1 MKLLVTLAAVMMV
14 AGAIASE
21 RCGCNKPNVNK
32 PKQTVA
38 APTKPAPA
46 KQQPTPRQCGA
57 AAKPCGQRPVA
68 K

>member
-1 MKLLVTLAAVMMV
+1 MKLLVSLVAVMLVSGAV
-14 AGAIASE
+14 AGE

-38 APTKPAPA
+38 APV
-46 KQQPTPRQCGA
+46 KQQPTPRQCA
-57 AAKPCGQRPVA
+57 AAKPCAQRPVV